1 MSLSPRK
8 NNAVQLF
15 LFGIIIGVSS
25 ITPGLSGGILA
36 IALGVYAPA
45 LSAVQHLRR
54 DFKGSVSFLLPLGL
68 GALLGLSLFG
78 LIMKPLLSQ
87 YTKSV
92 IFLFSGL
99 ILGSL
104 PSVFEEANKKGFR
117 PSFLLPLICAFL
129 VGLLSAHA
137 SGAANAVSASPLL
150 YLLGGGVFALGLIV
164 PGISS
169 SFILIEMGLYAE
181 ILSAVISMDFGVLLP
196 VALGAVLFLVFFLRI
211 INFAFSKW
219 HGFAYYTAI
228 GFLLS
233 SLFTV
238 FPGVPSLPDICLLLL
253 GALGAYFFMRHTSSI
268 SEKI

>member
-1 MSLSPRK
+1 M
-8 NNAVQLF
+8 
-15 LFGIIIGVSS
+15 
-25 ITPGLSGGILA
+25 
-36 IALGVYAPA
+36 
-45 LSAVQHLRR
+45 
-54 DFKGSVSFLLPLGL
+54 
-68 GALLGLSLFG
+68 
-78 LIMKPLLSQ
+78 
-87 YTKSV
+87 
-92 IFLFSGL
+92 
-99 ILGSL
+99 
-104 PSVFEEANKKGFR
+104 
-117 PSFLLPLICAFL
+117 

-219 HGFAYYTAI
+219 HGFDYYTAI